1 MLHWESIFSPSR
13 NAVMAATNTEF
24 AELLEKAQAGDG
36 PALARLAE
44 QYEPKIRVVARVL
57 LGPALRPYLDS
68 VDVVQS
74 VHRSL
79 LVGLRGGK
87 FDLTTPAGL
96 VALAVTMLRRKVARQ
111 WRHLRKQQR
120 MSVGD
125 AAAPEERPADPLDR
139 RAGADPDPAGE
150 AAFRDAARK
159 LYEQLTDVEQQ
170 MLELRLQG
178 HSTDE
183 IAERLGLNPIALRVR
198 FSRLRKRLE
207 ENGIATDQL

>member
-1 MLHWESIFSPSR
+1 MAEPES
-13 NAVMAATNTEF
+13 EF
-24 AELLEKAQAGDG
+24 AELLGKARAGDED
-36 PALARLAE
+36 ALARLAG

-87 FDLTTPAGL
+87 FDLAGPAGL

-120 MSVGD
+120 FSLGD
-125 AAAPEERPADPLDR
+125 AAGPEDGDRLDARPGAAADP
-139 RAGADPDPAGE
+139 AAE

-159 LYEQLTDVEQQ
+159 LYGQLSEVEQQ
-170 MLELRLQG
+170 MLDLRLQG
-178 HSTDE
+178 FDTEE
-183 IAERLGLNPIALRVR
+183 IAGRLGLNPIALRVR

-207 ENGIATDQL
+207 ENGVPTDEL

>member
-1 MLHWESIFSPSR
+1 
-13 NAVMAATNTEF
+13 MADTNTEF
-24 AELLEKAQAGDG
+24 AELLERARAGDEA
-36 PALARLAE
+36 ALARLVE

-68 VDVVQS
+68 TDVVQS

-87 FDLTTPAGL
+87 FDLAGPSGL

-120 MSVGD
+120 LSVGD
-125 AAAPEERPADPLDR
+125 ALEEAPADPLDAR
-139 RAGADPDPAGE
+139 PGSAPDPAAE
-150 AAFRDAARK
+150 AAFRDAAK
-159 LYEQLTDVEQQ
+159 NLYEQLSEPEQQ
-170 MLELRLQG
+170 MLDLRLQG
-178 HSTDE
+178 FTTDD
-183 IAERLGLNPIALRVR
+183 IAERLGLHPVALRVR

-207 ENGIATDQL
+207 ESGVPTDQL

>member
-1 MLHWESIFSPSR
+1 MTMSEQP
-13 NAVMAATNTEF
+13 NTEF
-24 AELLEKAQAGDG
+24 AELLEKARAGDEE
-36 PALARLAE
+36 ALARVAE

-87 FDLTTPAGL
+87 FELSTPAGL

-120 MSVGD
+120 LSRGD
-125 AAAPEERPADPLDR
+125 ASGPEDGPADRLDAR
-139 RAGADPDPAGE
+139 PGEAMDPAAE

-159 LYEQLTDVEQQ
+159 LYAQLTEVEQQ
-170 MLELRLQG
+170 MLDLRLQG
-178 HSTDE
+178 YDTEE
-183 IAERLGLNPIALRVR
+183 IAGRLGLNPIALRVR

-207 ENGIATDQL
+207 ENGVPTDEL